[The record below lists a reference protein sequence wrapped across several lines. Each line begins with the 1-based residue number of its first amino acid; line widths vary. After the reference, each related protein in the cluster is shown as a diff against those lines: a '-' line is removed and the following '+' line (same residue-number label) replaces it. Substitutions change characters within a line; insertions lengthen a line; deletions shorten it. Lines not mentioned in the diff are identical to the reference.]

1 MFVETSF
8 TVTFFDHHTAQF
20 KREQTV
26 TQAELKELIENSTAK
41 HKDLLPMLKLAH
53 FGELRTK
60 KGNSLRNN
68 ANVQWIN
75 GCEGDYDG
83 EQISVDQ
90 AKDITKN
97 AGVGAFI
104 YTSPSHLPN
113 KPRWR
118 IGCPF
123 SERRQPDRHEQM
135 VARLNGLFHGALG
148 AESFTLSQSYYYGHV
163 VDDSGNPVA
172 YKKNGAGVEEAFPTE
187 YRVELIAGR
196 PLDLCDELD
205 SGAIGKSG
213 RAKSDGGNGGD
224 YTGEYTG
231 EYTKLGELLRRA
243 FSGESVHPS
252 LTSIIGKMVHDGA
265 SRKLVTDFCEAIW
278 KEAKAHNPRLEDRE
292 FEEVLD
298 IIDWCFN
305 KEESKQPHLD
315 AVNIGHLYAYRP
327 EHNYIY
333 APTGARWPA
342 ASVNSAFGKID
353 GLKAAVWLDVNRAVK
368 QMTWAPGEAQIIKDK
383 LIADGGFIDMPDT
396 AVFNLYRPPNVQ
408 LGHPRGAQRWIE
420 HVHRIYPEDAEQLI
434 RWFAH
439 RRQHPEVKVNH
450 CLFLG
455 GGSGIGKDTLLQ
467 PVRVAVGH
475 WNCQTVSPTVLLGRF
490 NGFLKSVMLVIS
502 EARDLGEINRPQ
514 FYEHLKG
521 ITAAPPS
528 VLLIDEKNTHPY
540 NVPNLVGVVLT
551 SNHKVGGIY
560 LPPDDRRTYV
570 AWSCLTLDDFEPNY
584 WNSIWN
590 YYETGGYEA
599 VAAYLQEYDLSDFD
613 PAAPPPKTR
622 AFWEIVAASSA
633 GEQGDISDIAE
644 QLGNPHALTINDL
657 QRHASDADFVTW
669 IKDRRNRRIVASLL
683 EKCGYVPVRNSEAK
697 DGLWKIGNRRQVVY
711 AKENLTI
718 REQLAAV
725 YDLIQNPRY

>member
-1 MFVETSF
+1 MSTDTNF
-8 TVTFFDHHTAQF
+8 TVTIFDHHSAQF

-26 TQAELKELIENSTAK
+26 TQAELKELIENSAAK

-83 EQISVDQ
+83 EQISIDQ

-97 AGVGAFI
+97 AGVHAFI
-104 YTSPSHLPN
+104 YTSPSHLPD
-113 KPRWR
+113 KPRFR
-118 IGCPF
+118 ILCRF
-123 SERRQPDRHEQM
+123 SKRRQPAHHEQM

-148 AESFTLSQSYYYGHV
+148 AESFTLSQSYYYGHI
-163 VDDSGNPVA
+163 VDDAGNVIA
-172 YKKNGAGVEEAFPTE
+172 FKKNGAGVEEPFPSE
-187 YRVELIAGR
+187 YRVELIEGR

-213 RAKSDGGNGGD
+213 KKSGGNGGD
-224 YTGEYTG
+224 YSGDYID
-231 EYTKLGELLRRA
+231 LGELLRRA

-252 LTSIIGKMVHDGA
+252 FASIIGKMVHDGA

-292 FEEVLD
+292 FEEVLGL
-298 IIDWCFN
+298 IDWCFD
-305 KEESKQPHLD
+305 KEESKQPPLD
-315 AVNIGHLYAYRP
+315 AVDIGHLYAYRP

-353 GLKAAVWLDVNRAVK
+353 GLKAALWLDQHKAVK
-368 QMTWAPGEAQIIKDK
+368 QMTWAPGAPPIIKDK
-383 LIADGGFIDMPDT
+383 LIADGGFTEMPDT
-396 AVFNLYRPPNVQ
+396 AVFNLYRPPNIK
-408 LGHPRGAQRWIE
+408 LGNPSDAQRWID
-420 HVHRIYPEDAEQLI
+420 HVRKVYPDDAEHLF

-439 RRQHPEVKVNH
+439 RRQRPEVKPNH

-521 ITAAPPS
+521 ITAAPPH

-570 AWSCLTLDDFEPNY
+570 AWSPLTLDDFEQDY
-584 WNSIWN
+584 WNSIWA
-590 YYETGGYEA
+590 YYENGGYEA
-599 VAAYLQEYDLSDFD
+599 VAAYLQAFDLTGFD

-622 AFWEIVAASSA
+622 AFWEIVAASA
-633 GEQGDISDIAE
+633 APEQGDVADAIE
-644 QLGNPHALTINDL
+644 QLGNPPAFTLFDL
-657 QRHASDADFVTW
+657 QSHAISSDLVDW
-669 IKDRRNRRIVASLL
+669 LKDRKNRRVIAAAL
-683 EKCGYVPVRNSEAK
+683 EKYEYVPVRNQGPK
-697 DGLWKIGNRRQVVY
+697 DGLWKINGRRQTVY
-711 AKENLTI
+711 AKANLTM
-718 REQLAAV
+718 REQLIAAAALAR
-725 YDLIQNPRY
+725 DPH